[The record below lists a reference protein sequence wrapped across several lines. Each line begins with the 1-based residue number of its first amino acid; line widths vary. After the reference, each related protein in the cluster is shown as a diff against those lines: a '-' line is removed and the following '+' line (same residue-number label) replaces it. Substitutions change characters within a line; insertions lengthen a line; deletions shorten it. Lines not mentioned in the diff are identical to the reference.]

1 MVKPSPP
8 PTINSTSPNK
18 LHLPILTPP
27 FTTRKRY
34 AHSKLGSIL
43 HARAL
48 HDRFRHLGITAYSL
62 HPGIIKTNLQAADPT
77 LFGTFIRAAV
87 GWGILPGTISIPDGA
102 RTTLFC
108 AVDERA
114 VEGSGGYFVPFG
126 KVDGK
131 GTGKW

>member
-1 MVKPSPP
+1 MVISPSPKQ
-8 PTINSTSPNK
+8 S
-18 LHLPILTPP
+18 TPP
-27 FTTRKRY
+27 PHSNNPSPTRKRY

-87 GWGILPGTISIPDGA
+87 GWGIFPGTISIPDGA

-126 KVDGK
+126 KMDGK